1 MNGIASIRELNARG
15 QRCAEK
21 NGAYPG
27 QQRRGSKPSS
37 LRRTRTPTIT
47 PGGWRAAGGVEDNAD
62 PETPGG
68 DTRDD

>member
-1 MNGIASIRELNARG
+1 MNGIVSIRELNARG

-27 QQRRGSKPSS
+27 A
-37 LRRTRTPTIT
+37 TTPWIETLLAS
-47 PGGWRAAGGVEDNAD
+47 PDANSHDHAGRVAGGVEDNAD